1 MIPID
6 EKSQIRR
13 RNSLFASYSSSSSS
27 SSTTTTNN
35 NNDTNTNTAINN
47 TSNNIMRRRMSLP
60 GSLRPLKKRR
70 IVSIT
75 DFQDDISV
83 NVNVNAS
90 MPTLTKSSMN
100 NNIMNVNNN
109 DVAMTT
115 TPPTPTKKNVSW
127 IDLNGN
133 IMIHSQ
139 DYHSNHV
146 FNERDVWYTRE
157 DYDEFLLDRVRTIEC
172 LRGMKRS
179 KDNMDMDNCYYC
191 IRGLE
196 PFHDT
201 NTSKQFHSKKK
212 LYNSTVI
219 IEQVRQGMLGIKEPE
234 RFRFL
239 VSPQSDLAILR
250 AQELASQDEKEVYP
264 YRNPSSSSSSSPSSF
279 YNYDDSCTS
288 GDDNTVSQ
296 HQQQNRRSS
305 MSALS
310 TLQRQRRSSIIM
322 NSNIGGG
329 GGGGISNT
337 YYNNNEMGSSFDS
350 STSTATRR
358 NSTNFTTTTDTDTTT
373 KSNTPSL
380 FTDSIRRL
388 QEKNARRLMGIY
400 AHDNGEGVH
409 QRSCSNFPPTTKMTN
424 EGHNLFRYS
433 VRRNSLLGMLGANTS
448 TTTTTTTA
456 PTFASSSSGQQQQ
469 IMQHLLQ
476 PMETATASGSSNGVN
491 NNIDT
496 VVNSHRRQHHKQLIE
511 GAMLAM
517 RTTRFPIRRDTLSH
531 LQQTHNHNHNNNQ
544 HTDNGVFPI
553 PTDAF
558 VFSQNAR
565 STTTME
571 GSSSSWSSNTS
582 NNDQQNFMKY
592 STTAAQ

>member
-1 MIPID
+1 
-6 EKSQIRR
+6 
-13 RNSLFASYSSSSSS
+13 
-27 SSTTTTNN
+27 
-35 NNDTNTNTAINN
+35 
-47 TSNNIMRRRMSLP
+47 
-60 GSLRPLKKRR
+60 
-70 IVSIT
+70 
-75 DFQDDISV
+75 
-83 NVNVNAS
+83 
-90 MPTLTKSSMN
+90 
-100 NNIMNVNNN
+100 
-109 DVAMTT
+109 
-115 TPPTPTKKNVSW
+115 
-127 IDLNGN
+127 
-133 IMIHSQ
+133 
-139 DYHSNHV
+139 
-146 FNERDVWYTRE
+146 
-157 DYDEFLLDRVRTIEC
+157 
-172 LRGMKRS
+172 MKRS

-264 YRNPSSSSSSSPSSF
+264 YRNPSSSSSSSRSSF

-322 NSNIGGG
+322 NSSIGGG

-358 NSTNFTTTTDTDTTT
+358 NSTNFTTTTDTTT

-409 QRSCSNFPPTTKMTN
+409 QQSCSNFPPTTKMTN

-433 VRRNSLLGMLGANTS
+433 VRRNSLLGMLGANAST

-456 PTFASSSSGQQQQ
+456 PTFASSSSSGQQQQ

-558 VFSQNAR
+558 VFSQNVR